1 MKRLIDY
8 YLSLWKTD
16 ARRQPLLLRGARQVG
31 KTYSVRTL
39 GKSFESFVEINLET
53 QRELH
58 TIFEKNFDPR
68 RIIRDLEARIKKT
81 ITPGKTLFFIDEIQA
96 LPDALT
102 ALRYFYEELPEL
114 HVIAAGSLLDFAIE
128 HVGIPVGRLQ
138 SLYMYP
144 VAYMEFLMATGNATL
159 AATIMHDDALSASSH
174 AYALE
179 LLGEYMAIGGMP
191 QVVAL
196 WADKQKALAC
206 AREHAKIIAD
216 YQQDFAK
223 YARKLQVKYVNTIF
237 NSIPHQLGK
246 QFKHSAIEGEYRKR
260 ELAPALD
267 LLVTA
272 NVVHKVTYSAGQGV
286 PLGGQADEQDYK
298 VIFIDI
304 GLNQT
309 MLGADI
315 AAWLSDPNRTF
326 VNQGALVEAFIGQEF
341 LAYGDPYRRQNLYY
355 WHRDVRTSEA
365 EVDYL
370 LQVGSKV
377 VPVEVKSGMGST
389 LKSLHQFLATHANT
403 PFGLRFCA
411 QQPSEYQQVRTL
423 PLYAVAAT
431 FASRDP
437 ELKNALAWIN
447 PNT

>member
-1 MKRLIDY
+1 MPQVQGAYMKRLIDY

-223 YARKLQVKYVNTIF
+223 YARKLQVKYEKK
-237 NSIPHQLGK
+237 L
-246 QFKHSAIEGEYRKR
+246 
-260 ELAPALD
+260 
-267 LLVTA
+267 
-272 NVVHKVTYSAGQGV
+272 
-286 PLGGQADEQDYK
+286 
-298 VIFIDI
+298 
-304 GLNQT
+304 
-309 MLGADI
+309 
-315 AAWLSDPNRTF
+315 
-326 VNQGALVEAFIGQEF
+326 
-341 LAYGDPYRRQNLYY
+341 
-355 WHRDVRTSEA
+355 
-365 EVDYL
+365 
-370 LQVGSKV
+370 
-377 VPVEVKSGMGST
+377 
-389 LKSLHQFLATHANT
+389 
-403 PFGLRFCA
+403 
-411 QQPSEYQQVRTL
+411 
-423 PLYAVAAT
+423 
-431 FASRDP
+431 
-437 ELKNALAWIN
+437 
-447 PNT
+447 